1 MMQTVFRLEPITDE
15 AKDWIEENVHYESYQ
30 MPGNFVIVEH
40 RYIADIVAGMREAGL
55 VVNKDFSVD

>member
-1 MMQTVFRLEPITDE
+1 MQTVFCLTPITGE

-30 MPGNFVIVEH
+30 MLGNSVVVEH
-40 RYIADIVAGMREAGL
+40 RYIADIVAGMMEAGL